1 MGWKELRWIRI
12 MSFLTLLISLPVCTC
27 FDRRPHSILSQ
38 AVHRKPELGNP
49 TWSSRCSYFLVVSL
63 PPASMSHSIVSRGDS
78 PSLQE
83 HPPHSLD
90 LVFSSGRML
99 WSGSSGDMGRPF
111 LPEHQPPA
119 PTAVG
124 LSIQRLSSGWWEA
137 RGHGWRWMSASSV
150 LTITATIS
158 QCLWDVNGRSGACWK
173 EHVLRSK
180 RVCVLARWWLSLHLL
195 IPHVWNVHIPLQLPH
210 YEDGKMGT
218 GESIL

>member
-1 MGWKELRWIRI
+1 
-12 MSFLTLLISLPVCTC
+12 MSFLTLLILLPVYTC
-27 FDRRPHSILSQ
+27 FDRSSHSVLSQ

-49 TWSSRCSYFLVVSL
+49 TWSSWCSYFLVVSL
-63 PPASMSHSIVSRGDS
+63 PPASMSHSVVSRGDNPS
-78 PSLQE
+78 PQE
-83 HPPHSLD
+83 HPPHSLSCLQLWQD
-90 LVFSSGRML
+90 ALVGI
-99 WSGSSGDMGRPF
+99 SGDMGRPF
-111 LPEHQPPA
+111 LPECQPSA

-124 LSIQRLSSGWWEA
+124 SSIQRLSSERWEA

-195 IPHVWNVHIPLQLPH
+195 IPHVWNVHIPVQLPH